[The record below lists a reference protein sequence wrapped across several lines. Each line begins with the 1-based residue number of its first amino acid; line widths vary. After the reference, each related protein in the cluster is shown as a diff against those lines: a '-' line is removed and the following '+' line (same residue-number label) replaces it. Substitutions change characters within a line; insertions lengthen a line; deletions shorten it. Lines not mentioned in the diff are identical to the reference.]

1 MSEIFLKLLLI
12 GDSYVGKTSLLQ
24 KYTEDEMPEMHC
36 ATIGVEFKEKT
47 VKINNREIKLQIWD
61 TSGQER
67 FRSITQNFFRNAD
80 GIAIVFDVTN
90 RNTFKNVKNWLSDIQ
105 AIDSNIKMILV
116 GNKIDLVDKRVI
128 DKNILEEY
136 AKKQNLP
143 FYETSA
149 KNNIN
154 LKEVFSRIVELI
166 FENKDDEEILRE
178 YCIKKSSLSVASKRT
193 KGKKKHNDTEKCC

>member
-24 KYTEDEMPEMHC
+24 KYTEDEMPEIHC

-47 VKINNREIKLQIWD
+47 VTVNNREIKLQIWD

-80 GIAIVFDVTN
+80 GIAVVFDVTN
-90 RNTFKNVKNWLSDIQ
+90 KTTFDHVKNWLSDIQ
-105 AIDSNIKMILV
+105 AIDSNIKIILV
-116 GNKIDLVDKRVI
+116 GNKIDLEDQRVI
-128 DKNILEEY
+128 DTKRLEEY
-136 AKKQNLP
+136 AKKQKLP

-149 KNNIN
+149 KTGA
-154 LKEVFSRIVELI
+154 KVELI
-166 FENKDDEEILRE
+166 FISLAKLLLDNKTDEEINE
-178 YCIKKSSLSVASKRT
+178 QFAKISSNLSVSSGEEVKI
-193 KGKKKHNDTEKCC
+193 KEKKNKCCS

>member
-149 KNNIN
+149 KTGTN
-154 LKEVFSRIVELI
+154 VELI
-166 FENKDDEEILRE
+166 FTSLAELLLANKTDEEINE
-178 YCIKKSSLSVASKRT
+178 QFAKISSNLSVSSGEET
-193 KGKKKHNDTEKCC
+193 KIKEKKKKCCS